1 MKVVKRNGE
10 FEDVSFD
17 KVLKRLQQKSD
28 GLNVDV
34 FDIAQKVVSRIYDG
48 VNTFELDELA
58 AQLCSSMMIENPDYG
73 KLAANIIIS
82 NHHKNTS
89 PSFSETIQIMY
100 DNKDIEG
107 NSSPLVNEKL
117 YEVVMKNKEKL
128 NSYIDHE
135 RDYTFDYFG
144 FKTLERAYLTKVN
157 GRIVERPQ
165 YMWMRVALGIH
176 DDDFKDALQT
186 YDLMS
191 KKFFTH
197 ATPTLFNAGT
207 RHQQMSSCYLL
218 AMESDSLDGIYNT
231 VKDCALISKFAGGIG
246 LHVHNV
252 RAKGSYIRGTNGR
265 STGLV
270 PMLRVL
276 NMTARYVDQGSRRL
290 GSFAMYLEPWHA
302 DIEAFIQLRKNHGNE
317 EDRCRDLFLAL
328 WISDLFMER
337 VKSNGLWSLMCP
349 DVCAGL
355 SDAYGDDFKNLYENY
370 EEKGMFVKQVNAQE
384 LWFKILECQIEGG
397 TPYILYKD
405 AANIKSNQKN
415 LGTVK
420 SSNLCCEIME
430 YSNHE
435 ETAVCNLASI
445 CLPSYIQTDN
455 DKMSFDYNLLH
466 DTVKVITKNLNKIID
481 KNFYPTPK
489 TRRSNMKHRPV
500 GIGTQGLADVFAL
513 LRVPF
518 ESEEAQLINKNIYET
533 IYHAAIETSM
543 EISKRR
549 NTIIHNL
556 KAEGKDIVSSLEN
569 DEYLKLNEFEVENL
583 DSTHPGSYV
592 SFVGSPASEGKLQF
606 DLWNVA
612 PSERYNWNHLKEEV
626 VINGL
631 RNSLL
636 VAPMPTASTSQIM
649 GFNESFEPFTNN
661 LFKRKTLSGEFVVM
675 NKYLIRELI
684 SMNLWNNKMKDTIL
698 LHEGSIQKIDEIPDD
713 MKAIYKTV
721 WEIKQ
726 KALIDLSIQR
736 GPYICQSQSLNIF
749 MEEPDFK
756 RLSSMHFYGWS
767 NGLKTGSYYLRT
779 RPRVKSQQFTID
791 PTLTKQNQK
800 GSKHNTPNSSPTK
813 VVQSVTEDED
823 EEDEPCLTCSA

>member
-1 MKVVKRNGE
+1 
-10 FEDVSFD
+10 
-17 KVLKRLQQKSD
+17 
-28 GLNVDV
+28 
-34 FDIAQKVVSRIYDG
+34 
-48 VNTFELDELA
+48 
-58 AQLCSSMMIENPDYG
+58 MIENPDYG
-73 KLAANIIIS
+73 KLAAAIIIS

-100 DNKDIEG
+100 DNKDVEG
-107 NSSPLVNEKL
+107 NSSPLINDKL

-128 NSYIDHE
+128 NSYIDHD
-135 RDYTFDYFG
+135 RDYSFDYFG

-157 GRIVERPQ
+157 GKIVERPQ

-218 AMESDSLDGIYNT
+218 AMENDSLDGIYNT

-246 LHVHNV
+246 LHVHNI

-302 DIEAFIQLRKNHGNE
+302 DIESFIQLRKNHGSE
-317 EDRCRDLFLAL
+317 EERCRDLFLAL
-328 WISDLFMER
+328 WVCDLFMER
-337 VKSNGLWSLMCP
+337 VKDNGLWSLMCP
-349 DVCAGL
+349 DVCKGL
-355 SDAYGDDFKNLYENY
+355 SDSYGDDFKKLYEDY
-370 EEKGMFVKQVNAQE
+370 ESKGMFVKQINAQD

-405 AANIKSNQKN
+405 AANKKSNQKN
-415 LGTVK
+415 LGVIK

-445 CLPSYIQTDN
+445 CLPSYVRKNEDT
-455 DKMSFDYNLLH
+455 FTYDYDLLH

-489 TRRSNMKHRPV
+489 TRRSNLKHRPV
-500 GIGTQGLADVFAL
+500 GIGTQGLADVFAI
-513 LRVPF
+513 LRIPF
-518 ESEEAQLINKNIYET
+518 ESEEAQILNKNIFET
-533 IYHAAIETSM
+533 IYHAAVETSM
-543 EISKRR
+543 EISKKRSD
-549 NTIIHNL
+549 IIHKLN
-556 KAEGKDIVSSLEN
+556 AEGKDIVNSIEN
-569 DEYLKLNEFEVENL
+569 SEYLKLNEFEIQNL
-583 DSTHPGSYV
+583 DATHPGAYV
-592 SFVGSPASEGKLQF
+592 SFMGSPASSGQLQF
-606 DLWNVA
+606 DLWDVP
-612 PSERYNWNHLKEEV
+612 PSDRYDWEKLKHDV
-626 VINGL
+626 VLNGL

-675 NKYLIRELI
+675 NKYLISDLI
-684 SMNLWNNKMKDTIL
+684 SRGLWNNKMKDTIL
-698 LHEGSIQKIDEIPDD
+698 LNEGSIQNIDVIPDD

-736 GPYICQSQSLNIF
+736 GPFVCQSQSLNIF

-779 RPRVKSQQFTID
+779 RPRVKTQQFTID
-791 PTLTKQNQK
+791 PTLAKQKQK
-800 GSKHNTPNSSPTK
+800 GSSSNTPVGSPEKANT
-813 VVQSVTEDED
+813 SYDDED
-823 EEDEPCLTCSA
+823 VEPCLTCSA

>member
-1 MKVVKRNGE
+1 
-10 FEDVSFD
+10 
-17 KVLKRLQQKSD
+17 
-28 GLNVDV
+28 
-34 FDIAQKVVSRIYDG
+34 
-48 VNTFELDELA
+48 
-58 AQLCSSMMIENPDYG
+58 
-73 KLAANIIIS
+73 
-82 NHHKNTS
+82 
-89 PSFSETIQIMY
+89 
-100 DNKDIEG
+100 
-107 NSSPLVNEKL
+107 
-117 YEVVMKNKEKL
+117 
-128 NSYIDHE
+128 
-135 RDYTFDYFG
+135 
-144 FKTLERAYLTKVN
+144 
-157 GRIVERPQ
+157 
-165 YMWMRVALGIH
+165 MRVALGIH

-302 DIEAFIQLRKNHGNE
+302 DIEAFIQLRKNHGSE
-317 EDRCRDLFLAL
+317 EERCRDLFLAL
-328 WISDLFMER
+328 WVCDLFMER
-337 VKSNGLWSLMCP
+337 VKDNGLWSLMCP
-349 DVCAGL
+349 DVCKGL
-355 SDAYGDDFKNLYENY
+355 SDSYGEDFKKLYEDY
-370 EEKGMFVKQVNAQE
+370 ESKGMFVKQVNAQD

-405 AANIKSNQKN
+405 AANKKSNQKN
-415 LGTVK
+415 LGVIK

-445 CLPSYIQTDN
+445 CLPSYIRQEE
-455 DKMSFDYNLLH
+455 DKFTYDYDLLH

-481 KNFYPTPK
+481 KNFYPTSK
-489 TRRSNMKHRPV
+489 TRRSNLKHRPV
-500 GIGTQGLADVFAL
+500 GIGTQGLADVFAI
-513 LRVPF
+513 LRIPF
-518 ESEEAQLINKNIYET
+518 ESEEAQVLNRNIFET
-533 IYHAAIETSM
+533 IYHAAVETSM
-543 EISKRR
+543 EISKKRS
-549 NTIIHNL
+549 NIIHKLN
-556 KAEGKDIVSSLEN
+556 AEGKDIVNSLEN
-569 DEYLKLNEFEVENL
+569 AEYLKLNEFEIQNL
-583 DSTHPGSYV
+583 DATHPGAYV
-592 SFVGSPASEGKLQF
+592 SFMGSPASSGQLQF
-606 DLWNVA
+606 DLWGVT
-612 PSERYNWNHLKEEV
+612 PSDRYDWEKLKYDV
-626 VINGL
+626 VLNGL

-675 NKYLIRELI
+675 NKYLISDLI
-684 SMNLWNNKMKDTIL
+684 SRGLWNNKMKDTIL
-698 LHEGSIQKIDEIPDD
+698 LNEGSVQNIDEIPDD

-736 GPYICQSQSLNIF
+736 GPFVCQSQSLNIF

-756 RLSSMHFYGWS
+756 KLSSMHFYGWS
-767 NGLKTGSYYLRT
+767 KGLKTGSYYLRT
-779 RPRVKSQQFTID
+779 RPRVKTQQFTID
-791 PTLTKQNQK
+791 PTLAKQKQK
-800 GSKHNTPNSSPTK
+800 GSSGNTPVGSPEKAETIY
-813 VVQSVTEDED
+813 DD
-823 EEDEPCLTCSA
+823 DDDEPCLTCSA

>member
-10 FEDVSFD
+10 TEDVSFD
-17 KVLKRLQQKSD
+17 KVLKRLQQKSH
-28 GLNVDV
+28 GLTVDV

-48 VNTFELDELA
+48 VNTSELDELA

-73 KLAANIIIS
+73 KLAAAIIIS

-107 NSSPLVNEKL
+107 NSSPLVNDKL

-135 RDYTFDYFG
+135 RDYSFDYFG

-157 GRIVERPQ
+157 GKIVERPQ

-302 DIEAFIQLRKNHGNE
+302 DIEAFIQLRKNHGSE
-317 EDRCRDLFLAL
+317 EERCRDLFLAL
-328 WISDLFMER
+328 WVCDLFMER
-337 VKSNGLWSLMCP
+337 VKDNGLWSLMCP
-349 DVCAGL
+349 DVCKGL
-355 SDAYGDDFKNLYENY
+355 SDSYGEDFKKLYEDY
-370 EEKGMFVKQVNAQE
+370 ESKGMFVKQVNAQD

-405 AANIKSNQKN
+405 AANKKSNQKN
-415 LGTVK
+415 LGVIK

-445 CLPSYIQTDN
+445 CLPSYIRQDE
-455 DKMSFDYNLLH
+455 DKLTYDYDLLH

-481 KNFYPTPK
+481 KNFYPTSK
-489 TRRSNMKHRPV
+489 TRRSNLKHRPV
-500 GIGTQGLADVFAL
+500 GIGTQGLADVFAI
-513 LRVPF
+513 LRIPF
-518 ESEEAQLINKNIYET
+518 ESEEAQVLNRNIFET
-533 IYHAAIETSM
+533 IYHAAVETSM
-543 EISKRR
+543 EISKKRS
-549 NTIIHNL
+549 NIIHKLNT
-556 KAEGKDIVSSLEN
+556 EGKDVVNSLEN
-569 DEYLKLNEFEVENL
+569 AEYLKLNEFEIQNL
-583 DSTHPGSYV
+583 DATHPGAYV
-592 SFVGSPASEGKLQF
+592 SFMGSPASSGHLQF
-606 DLWNVA
+606 DLWGVT
-612 PSERYNWNHLKEEV
+612 PSDRYDWEKLKYDV
-626 VINGL
+626 VLNGL

-675 NKYLIRELI
+675 NKYLISDLI
-684 SMNLWNNKMKDTIL
+684 SRGLWNNKMKDTIL
-698 LHEGSIQKIDEIPDD
+698 LNEGSVQNIDEIPDD

-736 GPYICQSQSLNIF
+736 GPFVCQSQSLNIF

-779 RPRVKSQQFTID
+779 RPRVKTQQFTID
-791 PTLTKQNQK
+791 PTLAKQKQK
-800 GSKHNTPNSSPTK
+800 GSSSNTPVGSPEKANTIYD
-813 VVQSVTEDED
+813 DED
-823 EEDEPCLTCSA
+823 DEPCLTCSA

>member
-10 FEDVSFD
+10 TEDVSFD
-17 KVLKRLQQKSD
+17 KVLKRLQQKSH
-28 GLNVDV
+28 GLTVDV

-48 VNTFELDELA
+48 VNTSELDELA

-73 KLAANIIIS
+73 KLAAAIIIS

-107 NSSPLVNEKL
+107 NSSPLVNDKL

-135 RDYTFDYFG
+135 RDYSFDYFG

-157 GRIVERPQ
+157 GKIVERPQ

-302 DIEAFIQLRKNHGNE
+302 DIEAFIQLRKNHGSE
-317 EDRCRDLFLAL
+317 EERCRDLFLAL
-328 WISDLFMER
+328 WVCDLFMER
-337 VKSNGLWSLMCP
+337 VKDNGLWSLMCP
-349 DVCAGL
+349 DVCKGL
-355 SDAYGDDFKNLYENY
+355 SDSYGEDFKKLYEDY
-370 EEKGMFVKQVNAQE
+370 ESKGMFVKQVNAQD

-405 AANIKSNQKN
+405 AANKKSNQKN
-415 LGTVK
+415 LGVIK
-420 SSNLCCEIME
+420 SSNLCC
-430 YSNHE
+430 
-435 ETAVCNLASI
+435 
-445 CLPSYIQTDN
+445 
-455 DKMSFDYNLLH
+455 
-466 DTVKVITKNLNKIID
+466 
-481 KNFYPTPK
+481 
-489 TRRSNMKHRPV
+489 
-500 GIGTQGLADVFAL
+500 
-513 LRVPF
+513 
-518 ESEEAQLINKNIYET
+518 
-533 IYHAAIETSM
+533 
-543 EISKRR
+543 
-549 NTIIHNL
+549 
-556 KAEGKDIVSSLEN
+556 
-569 DEYLKLNEFEVENL
+569 
-583 DSTHPGSYV
+583 
-592 SFVGSPASEGKLQF
+592 
-606 DLWNVA
+606 
-612 PSERYNWNHLKEEV
+612 
-626 VINGL
+626 
-631 RNSLL
+631 
-636 VAPMPTASTSQIM
+636 
-649 GFNESFEPFTNN
+649 
-661 LFKRKTLSGEFVVM
+661 
-675 NKYLIRELI
+675 
-684 SMNLWNNKMKDTIL
+684 
-698 LHEGSIQKIDEIPDD
+698 
-713 MKAIYKTV
+713 
-721 WEIKQ
+721 
-726 KALIDLSIQR
+726 
-736 GPYICQSQSLNIF
+736 
-749 MEEPDFK
+749 
-756 RLSSMHFYGWS
+756 
-767 NGLKTGSYYLRT
+767 
-779 RPRVKSQQFTID
+779 
-791 PTLTKQNQK
+791 
-800 GSKHNTPNSSPTK
+800 
-813 VVQSVTEDED
+813 
-823 EEDEPCLTCSA
+823 